1 MTTLRPLPGIRT
13 WRFSSLFCGT
23 TAGSACACA
32 LMLAFAPAARSQAQS
47 ARLTAPAAT
56 LAPVPDSPLEMVA
69 QPARLLTSQDERA
82 AALALFEHA
91 RQNLSLRND
100 VPAFQM
106 KVSFMSSGQTQFE
119 GDGSME
125 DISSGPRWRWTAQ
138 IGSSSQTHL
147 SPGGG
152 VVYST
157 NPHDPIPMRVQMV
170 RSALFAPI
178 AFNLGADVI
187 RTAEVNRDGKEL
199 TCMLLSASS
208 PYPDA
213 PRQWYETEYCFDA
226 DTGLLRTW
234 SEAPGIYIDYNYADA
249 IHFAGRTIPRDITVT
264 EGSEAILQIHM
275 DSLEP
280 AVGLMPSM
288 FQPTRSMIADGPA
301 FVINGPRRFPL
312 RADSAENGE
321 ASSRATGHHS
331 RHSQQHRWTRNR
343 SRSAA
348 RFRSRARAGSRELD
362 PENYIPGQRNAARSF
377 RKREIPRPAVAP
389 PLNL

>member
-1 MTTLRPLPGIRT
+1 MTTLRPFHGIRS
-13 WRFSSLFCGT
+13 RLLSSRLYGA
-23 TAGSACACA
+23 TAIAACACA
-32 LMLAFAPAARSQAQS
+32 FALVSAPAAHSQTQS
-47 ARLTAPAAT
+47 AKLTAPAAT
-56 LAPVPDSPLEMVA
+56 LAPVPDSPLEMVT
-69 QPARLLTSQDERA
+69 QPARVLTSQDERA

-91 RQNLSLRND
+91 RQNLSLRNG

-199 TCMLLSASS
+199 TCMLLSSS
-208 PYPDA
+208 APYPNA
-213 PRQWYETEYCFDA
+213 PRQWFETEYCMDA

-264 EGSEAILQIHM
+264 EGSEAILQIHVN
-275 DSLEP
+275 SLEP
-280 AVGLMPSM
+280 AIGLMPSM
-288 FQPTRSMIADGPA
+288 FEPTRSMLADGPA

-312 RADSAENGE
+312 RADSAEEGE
-321 ASSRATGHHS
+321 ATRVQPVIVHATLSNTDGHVIEAEALPGS
-331 RHSQQHRWTRNR
+331 DAALAQEAVNLVEKTTFPANGMQQEVFVNVKYHV
-343 SRSAA
+343 
-348 RFRSRARAGSRELD
+348 
-362 PENYIPGQRNAARSF
+362 PQ
-377 RKREIPRPAVAP
+377 
-389 PLNL
+389 

>member
-13 WRFSSLFCGT
+13 WRFSTLLRGA
-23 TAGSACACA
+23 TAIVTCACA
-32 LMLAFAPAARSQAQS
+32 LVLVCAPAAHSQTQS
-47 ARLTAPAAT
+47 TNVMASAAP

-69 QPARLLTSQDERA
+69 QPARLLTSEDERA

-91 RQNLSLRND
+91 RQNLSLRNG
-100 VPAFQM
+100 VPPFQM
-106 KVSFMSSGQTQFE
+106 EVSFMSSGQTQFE

-125 DISSGPRWRWTAQ
+125 DISFSPRWRWTAQ

-147 SPGGG
+147 SPGAG

-170 RSALFAPI
+170 RSALFTPI

-187 RTAEVNRDGKEL
+187 RTAEVNHDGKEL
-199 TCMLLSASS
+199 TCMLLSSS
-208 PYPDA
+208 APYPNA
-213 PRQWYETEYCFDA
+213 PRQWFETEYCMDA

-264 EGSEAILQIHM
+264 EGSEAILQIHVN
-275 DSLEP
+275 SLEP

-288 FQPTRSMIADGPA
+288 FQPTRSMLAYGLA

-312 RADSAENGE
+312 RADSAEAGQSTRVQPVIVHATLSNTDGHVIEAEALPGSDPALAQQALDLVEKTTFPANGM
-321 ASSRATGHHS
+321 
-331 RHSQQHRWTRNR
+331 QQEVFVNVKYHV
-343 SRSAA
+343 
-348 RFRSRARAGSRELD
+348 
-362 PENYIPGQRNAARSF
+362 PH
-377 RKREIPRPAVAP
+377 
-389 PLNL
+389 